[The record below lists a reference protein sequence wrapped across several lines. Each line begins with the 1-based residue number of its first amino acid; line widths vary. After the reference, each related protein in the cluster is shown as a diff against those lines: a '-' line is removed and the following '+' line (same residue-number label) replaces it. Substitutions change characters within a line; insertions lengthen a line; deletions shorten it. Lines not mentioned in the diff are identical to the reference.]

1 VNHITVRILFV
12 SLMGGIIGLDR
23 VFMQVMISRP
33 IVSAPLIGLMLGDA
47 YTGLIAGALLEL
59 FWINRL
65 PIGTIVPPN
74 DFLAAV
80 LVASSAIIAGQE
92 IGRTT
97 RELVAF
103 SVLFFVPFAHL
114 GQKVDS
120 FIVSSNDKLAGDAL
134 NAAMEADTGRI
145 FRKHMEGLGKT
156 FLCYSIFIFFSLLIG
171 TTFLIHVFPLL
182 PAACLTALT
191 LTYFSLPLLG
201 VAAGLNT
208 INMKGAVP
216 IFCAAFF
223 AVSLLLELIRMF

>member
-1 VNHITVRILFV
+1 MTVRILFV

-23 VFMQVMISRP
+23 VFLQVMISRP

-47 YTGLIAGALLEL
+47 YTGLIVGAMLEL
-59 FWINRL
+59 FWIDRL

-92 IGRTT
+92 MGRTT
-97 RELVAF
+97 REIVAF
-103 SVLFFVPFAHL
+103 SVLFFVPFAYL
-114 GQKVDS
+114 GQRVDN

-134 NAAMEADTGRI
+134 SAAKEADTGRI
-145 FRKHMEGLGKT
+145 FRKHMEGLGKI
-156 FLCYSIFIFFSLLIG
+156 FLCYSTFIFFSLLFG
-171 TTFLIHVFPLL
+171 TVFIIHVFPLL
-182 PAACLTALT
+182 PAACITALT

-208 INMKGAVP
+208 INMKGAIP
-216 IFCAAFF
+216 IFCAAFV